1 MGRHQRIWVGLATV
15 ATLLF
20 AVSASQAAMFRSS
33 SKVTRTEVART
44 ASTYPTPG
52 SGGALFGCTA
62 GVAPI
67 SLGKTA
73 TPLVDIGQVNK
84 PVTPCIDASTTLGAT
99 NLAGGALSLGTVG
112 PAAAY
117 TFVAGQAGSNTAPAA
132 AAVANVQALNFVSGA
147 ENVTI
152 VGPVQGDAAYECENN
167 KLVGYG
173 QSTLDVVYVNG
184 VAHYLPK
191 PGAPAT
197 FSIGALLQIDV
208 NQTIKTATSITED
221 VLTIHVL
228 GAGVN
233 VIVGQA
239 KATIQK
245 GYTAADVCDNT
256 APTSGGGGNGGGS
269 SGIGSL
275 PGVCPKGST
284 YDSALEYCVIKVK
297 GACPAANSGDKTVTI
312 DGVEYCLI
320 KVSRPFSGPQGGT
333 VYTIWQAR
341 LHWKS
346 PCLYGNRGE
355 PDYVLVVTAPYRH
368 ATGTFGS
375 DRILLIGPH
384 EYVQGLSGND
394 CIDAH
399 GTTAHVTDGNG
410 DDFVYVHIGTNHV
423 KVGDG
428 KNGVYGGH
436 GRDYINAGNGYNWI
450 VGGTQPN
457 VIYAGLGP
465 DHIFGGPRANKIHT
479 PGGFNYVQCGSAK
492 SGNVLW
498 ARKGF
503 PTEYGASH
511 GCETIHYITHIP
523 TIENTQEP

>member
-1 MGRHQRIWVGLATV
+1 VGRHQRIWVTLATV

-33 SKVTRTEVART
+33 TKVTRAEVAKA
-44 ASTYPTPG
+44 ASSYPTPG

-67 SLGKTA
+67 SIGKTV

-84 PVTPCIDASTTLGAT
+84 AVTPCIDASTTLGAT

-117 TFVAGQAGSNTAPAA
+117 TFVAGQAGSTTAPAA

-147 ENVTI
+147 NTITI

-167 KLVGYG
+167 KLVQYG
-173 QSTLDVVYVNG
+173 QSTLDVIYVNG

-197 FSIGALLQIDV
+197 IAIGALLQIDV

-239 KATIQK
+239 EATIQK

-256 APTSGGGGNGGGS
+256 APTKGGGGSGGGGG
-269 SGIGSL
+269 GIGSL

-284 YDSALEYCVIKVK
+284 YDAALEYCVIRVKVVC
-297 GACPAANSGDKTVTI
+297 GTNTPATAATPPGDVCI
-312 DGVEYCLI
+312 SIV
-320 KVSRPFSGPQGGT
+320 KVSRPFSGPTGGT
-333 VYTIWQAR
+333 VYTIWEAR

-346 PCLYGNRGE
+346 PCLYGSRGE
-355 PDYVLVVTAPYRH
+355 PDYVLVVTKLDGH

-375 DRILLIGPH
+375 DRILLIGGY

-399 GTTAHVTDGNG
+399 GTNAHVTDGNG
-410 DDFVYVHIGTNHV
+410 DDFAYVHVGTNHV
-423 KVGDG
+423 KIGDG
-428 KNGVYGGH
+428 KNGVYGGN
-436 GRDYINAGNGYNWI
+436 GRDFITVGNGYNWI
-450 VGGTQPN
+450 VGGSKSN

-465 DHIFGGPRANKIHT
+465 DHIFGGPSPNQIHT
-479 PGGFNYVQCGSAK
+479 PGGFNYVNCGSAK
-492 SGNVLW
+492 HGNVLW

-511 GCETIHYITHIP
+511 GCETVHYITHIP